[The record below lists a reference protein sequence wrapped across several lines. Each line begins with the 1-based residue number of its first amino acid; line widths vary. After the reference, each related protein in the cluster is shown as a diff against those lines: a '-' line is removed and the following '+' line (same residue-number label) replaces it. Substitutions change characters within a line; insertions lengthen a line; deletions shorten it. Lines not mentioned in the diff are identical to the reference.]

1 MGRLRKAAVTI
12 TGLISVASPA
22 FGEEVTAR
30 VSQPEAEREF
40 GVQLAQSASPLEER
54 FLPSEWQ
61 FKALPYVWAISIE
74 GDSTVKGQ
82 DSDVDI
88 RFKDILEQLN
98 FGVFLEGEA
107 RKERFG
113 LFANVLYADLETDQ
127 GTGPLDIE
135 VGTKVFMGGG
145 GASYRLGPY
154 PLDSGGGALVLDP
167 YAGFRYTLID
177 VDLDISGQRNE
188 SADQQ
193 WVDPIVGLRS
203 ILQLTPRWNL
213 TAFGDVGG
221 FGVGS
226 DFTWQAAG
234 VVGYRFGL
242 FGEGD
247 AQVLGGYRAIGQD
260 YSDGDGDSEFKWD
273 VVYHGP
279 VLGLSVTF

>member
-22 FGEEVTAR
+22 LGEEVTAR

-74 GDSTVKGQ
+74 GDSTVEGQ

-113 LFANVLYADLETDQ
+113 LFANVLYADLETGQ
-127 GTGPLDIE
+127 GTGPLNIE

-167 YAGFRYTLID
+167 YAGFRYTVID
-177 VDLDISGQRNE
+177 VDLEGSSNNLFQRGQQR
-188 SADQQ
+188 
-193 WVDPIVGLRS
+193 
-203 ILQLTPRWNL
+203 IL
-213 TAFGDVGG
+213 
-221 FGVGS
+221 
-226 DFTWQAAG
+226 
-234 VVGYRFGL
+234 
-242 FGEGD
+242 
-247 AQVLGGYRAIGQD
+247 
-260 YSDGDGDSEFKWD
+260 
-273 VVYHGP
+273 
-279 VLGLSVTF
+279 